1 MKIKKV
7 TIELMYVNSLDRRMK
22 FQVEDEEGRVLD
34 YQEHLWESDAIDVI
48 RTIFRNALRY
58 FHDRYDKEKGRE
70 RI

>member
-34 YQEHLWESDAIDVI
+34 YQEHLWESDAVDVI